1 MSPQDYEKL
10 IRDLQRQNE
19 SLDLRIAGALGVI
32 HKFGSTDG
40 AHHKQWLLDQVLQS
54 LTASGYKA
62 WVKEFQNGEDG
73 PNSYEWDQG
82 IAP

>member
-1 MSPQDYEKL
+1 MNPHDYEAEITRLK
-10 IRDLQRQNE
+10 RMNE
-19 SLDLRIAGALGVI
+19 NMDLRIAGALGVI
-32 HKFGSTDG
+32 HKFGGTDG

-62 WVKEFQNGEDG
+62 WVKDFEHGEDG
-73 PNSYEWDQG
+73 PHSYEWDQG